1 VFACTVNGRAYTIV
15 SIATH
20 LPITVSR
27 MNTAIHPI
35 IENGHQIRDGSLLVA
50 VKSFHGQKKE
60 LN

>member
-1 VFACTVNGRAYTIV
+1 
-15 SIATH
+15 
-20 LPITVSR
+20 

-50 VKSFHGQKKE
+50 VKSFLGQKKE